1 MNMNMNMKSKLYI
14 NYDNGTGTS
23 IRCFASRESYRM
35 ASRIVRGWDY
45 VQSVELEMGTTKL
58 KMYAREYAGG
68 RYMVL
73 SRGDGST
80 VSAWAL
86 NGNQEGRDK
95 DDC

>member
-1 MNMNMNMKSKLYI
+1 MNTFANLTI
-14 NYDNGTGTS
+14 NYENGTGTS
-23 IRCFASRESYRM
+23 IRCFTSRESYRM

-45 VQSVELEMGTTKL
+45 VQSVELEMGMTKL
-58 KMYAREYAGG
+58 KMHAREYAGG

-80 VSAWAL
+80 VSAWVL
-86 NGNQEGRDK
+86 NGNRKGGDK